1 MGMKITGVVL
11 LLSFWISLC
20 SCDDGES
27 TTDSAS
33 LASTESS
40 KKDEGEF
47 WLVNLCWNI
56 LGYATIVLPCAIV
69 IRMVKNS
76 NFKER
81 GGSVLIFL
89 CIYIFINI
97 YLCRQ

>member
-1 MGMKITGVVL
+1 
-11 LLSFWISLC
+11 
-20 SCDDGES
+20 
-27 TTDSAS
+27 
-33 LASTESS
+33 
-40 KKDEGEF
+40 
-47 WLVNLCWNI
+47 LVNLCWNI